1 MGGDA
6 NIVTR
11 AGTIASAAGDVRGAA
26 DKNRDAI
33 AKSRGAMADGRNLT
47 GDRRHDSVRAAN
59 RRRAAENAL
68 LDALLLPHDTRSDS
82 VGAEGQTLLMKALQ
96 RLERQE
102 DIQAVVAW
110 ALEPDGRPTVMAAL
124 PANAATRIQPT
135 LESYRALAGLERV
148 QRLSDSGLGAELTA
162 LHARGVTAAAPIPG
176 LGTRPAAVLLVYPV
190 RPGRALRPR
199 SVAVLGE
206 VASKLTNTLSTSMA
220 LDRMARLD
228 DAVRQ
233 LDRLATLGGLVAEIV
248 HEIRNPLVSVKTFLQ
263 LLPERL
269 DDPEFHQDFRSVV
282 SDEVSRLERML
293 DDLLQHARPTTPS
306 AVGDEARIEEAI
318 ETTLQLLTY
327 RCRERGVELETNIRA
342 DLPALGL
349 SQDALRQLLL
359 NLLLNATQ
367 VTPEGGRILIS
378 ADWSAQTA
386 NHVEIR
392 VEDEGPGLDA
402 GLRERIFEPFW
413 TTRGEGAGGL
423 GLAICKRIIEEANG
437 SIEVGDRHEGGTCF
451 RVELPLSR

>member
-11 AGTIASAAGDVRGAA
+11 TGTTASSAGDARGSVQKNRGAA
-26 DKNRDAI
+26 AQSRDA
-33 AKSRGAMADGRNLT
+33 MNDGRNLT
-47 GDRRHDSVRAAN
+47 GDRRHDSERASN
-59 RRRAAENAL
+59 RRRAAEDAL
-68 LDALLLPHDTRSDS
+68 LDALLLPHEARVDA
-82 VGAEGQTLLMKALQ
+82 VGAAGQTLLMKALV

-102 DIQAVVAW
+102 DIQAIVAW
-110 ALEPDGRPTVMAAL
+110 ALEADGRPIVMAAL

-135 LESYRALAGLERV
+135 LELYRALAGLERV
-148 QRLSDSGLGAELTA
+148 QRLTDSGLGRELST
-162 LHARGVTAAAPIPG
+162 LRARGVAAAAPIPG
-176 LGTRPAAVLLVYPV
+176 LGAMPAAVLLVYPAK
-190 RPGRALRPR
+190 PGRALRPR
-199 SVAVLGE
+199 SVAILGE

-220 LDRMARLD
+220 LDRMTRLD
-228 DAVRQ
+228 GAVRR

-269 DDPEFHQDFRSVV
+269 DDPEFHHDFRSVV

-293 DDLLQHARPTTPS
+293 DDLLQHARPSTP
-306 AVGDEARIEEAI
+306 APIDGEARIEEAI

-327 RCRERGVELETNIRA
+327 RCRERGIELETTIRS

-349 SQDALRQLLL
+349 AQDALRQLLL

-367 VTPEGGRILIS
+367 VTPEAGRILIS

-386 NHVEIR
+386 NHVQIR

-413 TTRGEGAGGL
+413 TTRDAGAGGL
-423 GLAICKRIIEEANG
+423 GLAICKRIVEEANG
-437 SIEVGDRHEGGTCF
+437 VIEVSNRQEGGACF
-451 RVELPLSR
+451 RIELPLAR